1 MCNCD
6 PDELPLVLKVIRVSS
21 YNIEGISFHVVV
33 CLPQMKTENVEM
45 DSLFRS
51 EAQAL
56 HNQLILNLSSSP
68 DQVLLIDNSFNS
80 CIRLFMLTLGFERFE
95 VIG

>member
-21 YNIEGISFHVVV
+21 YNIEGISLHVVV
-33 CLPQMKTENVEM
+33 YLSQTKTENVEM

-68 DQVLLIDNSFNS
+68 DQVSLNDNSFNS
-80 CIRLFMLTLGFERFE
+80 CIR
-95 VIG
+95 

>member
-21 YNIEGISFHVVV
+21 YNIEGVSFHVVV
-33 CLPQMKTENVEM
+33 CLPQTKTENVEM

-68 DQVLLIDNSFNS
+68 DQVSLNDNSFS
-80 CIRLFMLTLGFERFE
+80 RCMR
-95 VIG
+95 

>member
-21 YNIEGISFHVVV
+21 YNIEGTSFHVVV
-33 CLPQMKTENVEM
+33 YLSQTKTENVEM

-68 DQVLLIDNSFNS
+68 DQVSLNDNSFNS
-80 CIRLFMLTLGFERFE
+80 CIR
-95 VIG
+95 

>member
-33 CLPQMKTENVEM
+33 YLSQTKTENVEM

-68 DQVLLIDNSFNS
+68 DQVSLNDNSFNS
-80 CIRLFMLTLGFERFE
+80 CIR
-95 VIG
+95 